1 MPKTEVIMA
10 DMPLLAGGETLK
22 LERNL
27 LKDQV
32 SDILRDNIL
41 NGTINQGAKVVEREL
56 AELLGVSRVPV
67 RDALMQLETE
77 GLVISRPSGRY
88 VIELK
93 ERDVR
98 ELYQIRVV
106 LEKLA
111 VELVIAV
118 ATETQLARLTAKLD
132 AMRHA
137 VEIKDTRAYVQADVE
152 IHRLIWSLSANLHL
166 QRIFNTMTG
175 PIFIFAANHARVY
188 DWGVTL
194 SLHEDL
200 IASIAQHDVTRAHVA
215 IERHMEDALQRSLN
229 LLAQKTATRR

>member
-1 MPKTEVIMA
+1 MS
-10 DMPLLAGGETLK
+10 DLSLLAADDAPK
-22 LERNL
+22 IERNL
-27 LKDQV
+27 LSAQI

-41 NGTINQGAKVVEREL
+41 NGSIKQGTKVVEREL

-77 GLVISRPSGRY
+77 GLVVSKSSGRY

-111 VELVIAV
+111 VQLVV
-118 ATETQLARLTAKLD
+118 ESATKEHFKQLAAKLD
-132 AMRHA
+132 EMRQA
-137 VEIKDTRAYVQADVE
+137 VENKDTITYVKDDVE
-152 IHRLIWSLSANLHL
+152 IHRLIWDISGNTHL
-166 QRIFNTMTG
+166 QRIFNTMIG
-175 PIFIFAANHARVY
+175 PIFIFAANHARAY

-200 IASIAQHDVTRAHVA
+200 IDSIVSRDLKHAHECV
-215 IERHMEDALQRSLN
+215 ESHMDDALQRALK
-229 LLAQKTATRR
+229 LLVRDTPAEN

>member
-1 MPKTEVIMA
+1 MSDLA
-10 DMPLLAGGETLK
+10 LLSGNDSLK

-32 SDILRDNIL
+32 AELLRDNIL
-41 NGTINQGAKVVEREL
+41 NGSINQGVKVVEREL

-77 GLVISRPSGRY
+77 GLVVSKSSGRF
-88 VIELK
+88 VLELK

-98 ELYQIRVV
+98 ELYEIRVV

-111 VELVIAV
+111 VELAMRAANDAQLAQLTQKLDEMRQAV
-118 ATETQLARLTAKLD
+118 AL
-132 AMRHA
+132 
-137 VEIKDTRAYVQADVE
+137 KDTRSYVQGDVE
-152 IHRLIWSLSANLHL
+152 IHRLIWALSGNTHL
-166 QRIFNTMTG
+166 QRIFNSMIG

-200 IASIAQHDVTRAHVA
+200 IDSITAHDVTRAHECV
-215 IERHMEDALQRSLN
+215 ERHMDDALQRSLK
-229 LLAQKTATRR
+229 LLAQSPASGK